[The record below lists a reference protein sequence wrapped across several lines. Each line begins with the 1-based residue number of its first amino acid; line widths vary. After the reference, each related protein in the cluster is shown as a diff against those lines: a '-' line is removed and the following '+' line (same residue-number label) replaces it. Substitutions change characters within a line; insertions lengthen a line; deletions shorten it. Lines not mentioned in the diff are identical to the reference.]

1 MGRAGLIFFVHGLGG
16 HPTQTWGRF
25 PELIAN
31 DVDLSAIW
39 EVGFFEYPTSLLH
52 IPFITKSPSV
62 NRLAEGLRTILD
74 LRYPQH
80 SRILIAA
87 HSLGG
92 LLAKRYLCNEVAA
105 GRPLRSGKLVLF
117 AVPNNGA
124 SLANVATLISWR
136 HRQLAQLCRN
146 SDFLEALN
154 SEWHN
159 RKLETQVL
167 CTYVMGGV
175 DQVVAP
181 DSARGGP
188 DDTRLRTDP
197 EEDHR
202 SLVKPAAPTDVAFL
216 ALKAAAFEVRSA
228 TGLVAA
234 DPPPVSEGAPHPT
247 TRLPAYSRQQTSPV
261 LRTQPDSGTQTLAL
275 MTVGFSA
282 LVCILFLAGLIV
294 LVLQRVLPPNAFWSG
309 LAPIL
314 LTFGL
319 AWRILRKAS
328 LV

>member
-1 MGRAGLIFFVHGLGG
+1 MARAGLIFFVHGLGG

-25 PELIAN
+25 PELVAN
-31 DVDLSAIW
+31 DVDLSATF
-39 EVGFFEYPTSLLH
+39 EVGFFEYPTSLFH
-52 IPFITKSPSV
+52 VPFITKNPSV

-80 SRILIAA
+80 SRIVIAA

-92 LLAKRYLCNEVAA
+92 LVARRYLCNEVAA
-105 GRPLRSGKLVLF
+105 GRPLRVSNLVLF
-117 AVPNNGA
+117 AVPNSGA
-124 SLANVATLISWR
+124 SLANIATLISWR

-159 RKLETQVL
+159 RKLETRVL
-167 CTYVMGGV
+167 CTYVMGGA

-188 DDTRLRTDP
+188 GDARLRTDP
-197 EEDHR
+197 TADHR
-202 SLVKPAAPTDVAFL
+202 LLVKPAAPTDVAFL
-216 ALKAAAFEVRSA
+216 ALKAAAFEVESPF
-228 TGLVAA
+228 GLVAV
-234 DPPPVSEGAPHPT
+234 DPPPASEGAPHPT
-247 TRLPAYSRQQTSPV
+247 AGSSTYSRQQAPPALPT
-261 LRTQPDSGTQTLAL
+261 RPDSGTQTLAL

-294 LVLQRVLPPNAFWSG
+294 LVLQRVLPANAFWSG
-309 LAPIL
+309 LVPIV